1 MVIRRLLRVSV
12 STLNCI
18 GWYRTD
24 LGSGH
29 PQFFLVSQLCARGI
43 MLLPSAGADGRSPQ
57 EFTLHWN
64 FNSSRAVARR
74 GIQNKEPN
82 MRSMALLAVFP
93 LVIMTPALAQ
103 DQPAKS
109 NGNAQA
115 IQQQVQN
122 NLRQAGFTDIQIMP
136 SSFLVRAKDSAGNPV
151 MMVINPDSV
160 TAVTEITGPTGTSP
174 APQGKSSDGGLN
186 VPPGNSG
193 AGIAGQPGNK
203 SGPPANSAAGTT
215 GSGTSSSAQSPSG
228 QDASKV
234 PGLPG
239 SKSGPAVRPPASTS
253 R

>member
-24 LGSGH
+24 RAVPFSYRN
-29 PQFFLVSQLCARGI
+29 CAREAS

-174 APQGKSSDGGLN
+174 APQGKPSDGGLN

>member
-1 MVIRRLLRVSV
+1 VRARHHAAAKRRRE
-12 STLNCI
+12 
-18 GWYRTD
+18 RA
-24 LGSGH
+24 
-29 PQFFLVSQLCARGI
+29 F
-43 MLLPSAGADGRSPQ
+43 PQ

-82 MRSMALLAVFP
+82 MRCMALLAVFP

-174 APQGKSSDGGLN
+174 APQGKPSDGGLN

-215 GSGTSSSAQSPSG
+215 GSGTSPSAQSPSG

>member
-1 MVIRRLLRVSV
+1 MLRVSV
-12 STLNCI
+12 STLNNI
-18 GWYRTD
+18 GWYPPPSRVLDTR
-24 LGSGH
+24 SS
-29 PQFFLVSQLCARGI
+29 FLVSQLCARGI

-174 APQGKSSDGGLN
+174 APQGKPSDGGLN

-253 R
+253 K